1 MLALFIGGLTG
12 LEREKS
18 HQFAGFRTHILV
30 SVGSCITS
38 ITALSLFNQYH
49 DYANID
55 PARLPAQVLSGIGFL
70 GAGAILKTSNGIK
83 GLTTAAGIWAT
94 ACIGIT
100 IGYGQYILGVSAW
113 IFVMST
119 LYILKRIDKIF
130 FKNRETI
137 LSITINNI
145 EALPEVYNK
154 LAKSQI
160 IIKNMDMES
169 GGNNIWNIRFFVI
182 YDRRLMLSEFSSEL
196 KKINYVM
203 FIDFL

>member
-1 MLALFIGGLTG
+1 MFIGGLTG

-38 ITALSLFNQYH
+38 ITALSLFNEYH
-49 DYANID
+49 NYVNMD
-55 PARLPAQVLSGIGFL
+55 PGRLPAQVLSGIGFL

-113 IFVMST
+113 VFVMST
-119 LYILKRIDKIF
+119 LYILKKIDNIF
-130 FKNRETI
+130 FKKKETI

-145 EALPEVYNK
+145 ETLPEVYNELTK
-154 LAKSQI
+154 ARI
-160 IIKNMDMES
+160 IIKNMDIES
-169 GGNNIWNIRFFVI
+169 GGNNIWNIRFFII
-182 YDRRLMLSEFSSEL
+182 YDRRLMLSEFANEL
-196 KKINYVM
+196 KQISHVI
-203 FIDFL
+203 FIDFLN

>member
-145 EALPEVYNK
+145 EALTEVYNK

>member
-1 MLALFIGGLTG
+1 
-12 LEREKS
+12 
-18 HQFAGFRTHILV
+18 
-30 SVGSCITS
+30 
-38 ITALSLFNQYH
+38 
-49 DYANID
+49 
-55 PARLPAQVLSGIGFL
+55 
-70 GAGAILKTSNGIK
+70 
-83 GLTTAAGIWAT
+83 
-94 ACIGIT
+94 
-100 IGYGQYILGVSAW
+100 
-113 IFVMST
+113 MST

-182 YDRRLMLSEFSSEL
+182 YDRRLMLIEL
-196 KKINYVM
+196 SIELMKINDNSHL
-203 FIDFL
+203 FFP